1 MKRWVAFITGALIT
15 GSVLYGCAQ
24 QHSAPTGAGW
34 VTLFD
39 GSRSSLANW
48 YAIGD
53 ANWTVTEGVAQA
65 DRKGKQNGF
74 LFTRKPYAD
83 FQLYAEFW
91 VSEDANSGIFIRCR
105 DQNKITADTCYEVN
119 IYDKAPDAAF
129 GTGSI
134 VRFATVKPVHKAG
147 GQWNVYE
154 ITARGSKITATLNGE
169 RTVELDNKKFKSGV
183 IALQYAAGTVKF
195 RKVMIRAL

>member
-1 MKRWVAFITGALIT
+1 MKRLFAVSMVLLVF
-15 GSVLYGCAQ
+15 GSVFFGCAQ
-24 QHSAPTGAGW
+24 QPTAPTGAGW

-53 ANWTVTEGVAQA
+53 ANWTVTEGIAQA

-74 LFTRKPYAD
+74 LFTKKPYGD

-119 IYDKAPDAAF
+119 IYDKAPDPGF

-147 GQWNVYE
+147 GRWNVYE

-169 RTVELDNKKFKSGV
+169 RTVELDNKKYKSGV

-195 RKVMIRAL
+195 RKVMIREL

>member
-1 MKRWVAFITGALIT
+1 MKRLSALITGALVI
-15 GSVLYGCAQ
+15 GSALLGCAQ
-24 QHSAPTGAGW
+24 QPTAPTGAGW

-39 GSRSSLANW
+39 GSGASLANW

-53 ANWTVTEGVAQA
+53 ANWMVSGGVAQA
-65 DRKGKQNGF
+65 DKKGKQNGF
-74 LFTRKPYAD
+74 LFTKKPYGD

-119 IYDKAPDAAF
+119 IYDTAPDPAF

-154 ITARGSKITATLNGE
+154 ITARGTKITAKLNGVQ
-169 RTVELDNKKFKSGV
+169 TVELDNKKYKSGI

-195 RKVMIRAL
+195 RKVMIKEL

>member
-1 MKRWVAFITGALIT
+1 
-15 GSVLYGCAQ
+15 
-24 QHSAPTGAGW
+24 
-34 VTLFD
+34 
-39 GSRSSLANW
+39 
-48 YAIGD
+48 
-53 ANWTVTEGVAQA
+53 
-65 DRKGKQNGF
+65 
-74 LFTRKPYAD
+74 
-83 FQLYAEFW
+83 

-105 DQNKITADTCYEVN
+105 DRNKITADTCYEVN
-119 IYDKAPDAAF
+119 IYDKAPDPAF

>member
-1 MKRWVAFITGALIT
+1 MRRILGLTTGLLIM
-15 GSVLYGCAQ
+15 GSVLFGCAQ
-24 QHSAPTGAGW
+24 QPMAPTGAGW

-39 GSRSSLANW
+39 GTGASLANW

-53 ANWTVTEGVAQA
+53 ANWAVSDGVAHA
-65 DRKGKQNGF
+65 DKKGKQNGF
-74 LFTRKPYAD
+74 LFTRRPYGD
-83 FQLYAEFW
+83 FQLYVEFW

-119 IYDKAPDAAF
+119 IYDKAPDPGF

-134 VRFATVKPVHKAG
+134 VRFAVVKPIYKAG

-154 ITARGSKITATLNGE
+154 ITAKGSTITAKLNGVQ
-169 RTVELDNKKFKSGV
+169 TVALNSKKYKSGP
-183 IALQYAAGTVKF
+183 IALQYAAGSVKF
-195 RKVMIRAL
+195 RKVMIKEL

>member
-1 MKRWVAFITGALIT
+1 MKRLSGLITGALVI
-15 GSVLYGCAQ
+15 GSALLGCAQ
-24 QHSAPTGAGW
+24 QPAAPTGAGW

-39 GSRSSLANW
+39 GTGGSLNNW
-48 YAIGD
+48 YVIGD
-53 ANWTVTEGVAQA
+53 ANWTVSGGVAQA
-65 DRKGKQNGF
+65 DKKGKQNGF
-74 LFTRKPYAD
+74 LFTKKPYGD

-119 IYDKAPDAAF
+119 IYDRAPDPGF

-134 VRFATVKPVHKAG
+134 VRFAVVKPIYKAG

-154 ITARGSKITATLNGE
+154 ITARGSKITASLNGE
-169 RTVELDNKKFKSGV
+169 RTVELDNKKYKSGV
-183 IALQYAAGTVKF
+183 IALQYAAGAVKF
-195 RKVMIRAL
+195 RKVMIKEL